1 MKNNDQR
8 FRLPYGTALLNDNE
22 LHHDLGYLA
31 DTDAAK
37 KILLGTYIY
46 PRDVDPTTISVL
58 KQFATMFQLHKTMP
72 FNFRITT
79 SDYVSYWKSRKEATA
94 SSFSGL
100 HLGHYKAAADSPFLA
115 SIHAKAIE
123 LAYRKMNHMQR
134 WSVGLSVMIEKEP
147 GVIKVDKL
155 RALLFMEADFNF
167 ANMLYFGKRMTI
179 AANKQLVTRE
189 QFAVKNNTS
198 VEVALCRMLFFDLV
212 RLRQCNSAL

>member
-1 MKNNDQR
+1 
-8 FRLPYGTALLNDNE
+8 
-22 LHHDLGYLA
+22 
-31 DTDAAK
+31 
-37 KILLGTYIY
+37 
-46 PRDVDPTTISVL
+46 
-58 KQFATMFQLHKTMP
+58 
-72 FNFRITT
+72 
-79 SDYVSYWKSRKEATA
+79 
-94 SSFSGL
+94 
-100 HLGHYKAAADSPFLA
+100 
-115 SIHAKAIE
+115 
-123 LAYRKMNHMQR
+123 
-134 WSVGLSVMIEKEP
+134 MIEKEP